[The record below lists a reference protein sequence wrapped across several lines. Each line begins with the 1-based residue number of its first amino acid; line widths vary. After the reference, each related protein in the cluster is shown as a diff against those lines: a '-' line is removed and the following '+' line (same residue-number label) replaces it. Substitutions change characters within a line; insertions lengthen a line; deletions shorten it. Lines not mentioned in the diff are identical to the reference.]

1 MEKLEKL
8 EPRGLRNNN
17 PLNIRHGRSKWQ
29 GTDPK
34 KKDKD
39 FVCYMTK
46 AYGYRAAWKV
56 LRTYHAELQ
65 KRRDTFCLHNI
76 LMRWAPP
83 SDGNNTEAYLR
94 RVMML
99 TGIGGYQI
107 LPAPDAPDGYQK
119 LLPVII
125 AMTCVEN
132 GIEPE
137 EVPASAI
144 LHGWE
149 LAFPMRK
156 LKN

>member
-1 MEKLEKL
+1 METNQKQ

-17 PLNIRHGRSKWQ
+17 PLNIRHGRSHWQ
-29 GTDPK
+29 GVDPA
-34 KKDKD
+34 KKDKE

-56 LRTYHAELQ
+56 LRTYHEQLQ
-65 KRRDTFCLHNI
+65 KHRDTFCLHNI

-83 SDGNNTEAYLR
+83 TDGNNTEAYLR
-94 RVMML
+94 RVMIL

-107 LPAPDAPDGYQK
+107 LPAPDAPDGYRR
-119 LLPVII
+119 LLPILI

-137 EVPASAI
+137 AVPVHHI
-144 LHGWE
+144 QKGYQM
-149 LAFPMRK
+149 AFPHVKME
-156 LKN
+156 

>member
-1 MEKLEKL
+1 MEMNLND

-17 PLNIRHGRSKWQ
+17 PLNIRHGRSRWQ
-29 GTDPK
+29 GTDPEK
-34 KKDKD
+34 TDKE
-39 FVCYMTK
+39 FVCYMSK

-56 LRTYHAELQ
+56 LRTYHEVLM
-65 KRRDTFCLHNI
+65 KHRDTFCLHNI

-83 SDGNNTEAYLR
+83 SDGNDTKAYLR

-107 LPAPDAPDGYQK
+107 LPAPDAPDGYRQ
-119 LLPVII
+119 LLPVVI

-137 EVPASAI
+137 EVPVSAI
-144 LHGWE
+144 LQGYQ
-149 LAFPMRK
+149 LAFPYVK
-156 LKN
+156 